1 MIPFGINLPER
12 SLIILGVVAGLIRV
26 FGIVFLAKSVVES
39 EVSRAVPAI
48 GGFLPIMSF
57 LLFMIYFP
65 QERIIDFYQFAAF
78 FFLVFG
84 SVLIS
89 FKKTSGKF
97 LNFKYLKYPIIAA
110 FLYALSFLFI
120 KILYLKVDFV
130 TGLFLSLIGGG
141 LGALSLFVFPN
152 FKKELFSQ
160 TITQKISVLFFLGQ
174 IAGGLGVLLQQY
186 AIFLAKPTQVPLIN
200 ALEGTR
206 YIFLLFFVFVFAFW
220 KPNLLKEE
228 MKGAA
233 LFQKFIA
240 ILLIYIGL
248 AIISFK

>member
-1 MIPFGINLPER
+1 LIPFGINLPG
-12 SLIILGVVAGLIRV
+12 IGFIALGAAAGLIRV
-26 FGIVFLAKSVVES
+26 FGIVFLAKSIVES

-48 GGFLPIMSF
+48 GGFLPTISF
-57 LLFMIYFP
+57 LLFLSYFP
-65 QERIIDFYQFAAF
+65 RENVIDFYQFIAF
-78 FFLVFG
+78 SFLVFG

-89 FKKTSGKF
+89 FKKSSGDF

-120 KILYLKVDFV
+120 KILYLKVNFI

-141 LGALSLFVFPN
+141 VGALSLFIFPN

-160 TITQKISVLFFLGQ
+160 TVTQKISVLFFLGQ

-186 AIFLAKPTQVPLIN
+186 AIFLAKPNQVPLIN

-206 YIFLLFFVFVFAFW
+206 YIFLLFFVFVLAFW

-240 ILLIYIGL
+240 ILLICIGL